1 MRIKLDENLP
11 ADLVASL
18 RSLGHDVE
26 SVNTEG
32 LSGHPDPQV
41 WSAAQSEDRI
51 LITQDIRFGDA
62 RMFTPGQHAGFVLVR
77 LATPGLRSLIAKIHS
92 VFATED
98 VESWP
103 GCFIVISDSKLR
115 VRRPPK

>member
-11 ADLVASL
+11 ADLVPEL

-26 SVNTEG
+26 SVYTEG
-32 LSGHPDPQV
+32 LSGRPDPDV
-41 WSAAQSEDRI
+41 WAAAQAEHRI
-51 LITQDIRFGDA
+51 LITQDIRFADA
-62 RMFTPGQHAGFVLVR
+62 RMFTPGAHAGFVLVR
-77 LATPGLRSLIAKIHS
+77 LKTPGLRALIAKVRF

-103 GCFIVISDSKLR
+103 GCFVVLSDSKLR
-115 VRRPPK
+115 VRRPA

>member
-11 ADLVASL
+11 ADLVSAL

-32 LSGHPDPQV
+32 LCGHPDPDV
-41 WSAAQSEDRI
+41 WNAAQSEGRI

-77 LATPGLRSLIAKIHS
+77 LATPGLRSLIAKLRS
-92 VFATED
+92 AFAAED
-98 VESWP
+98 VESWH
-103 GCFIVISDSKLR
+103 GCFVVISDSKLR
-115 VRRPPK
+115 VRRPPA